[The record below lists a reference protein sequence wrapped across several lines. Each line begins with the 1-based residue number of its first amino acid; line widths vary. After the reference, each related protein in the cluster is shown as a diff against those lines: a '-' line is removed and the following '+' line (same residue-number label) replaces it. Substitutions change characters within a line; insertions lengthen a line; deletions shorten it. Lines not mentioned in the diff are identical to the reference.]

1 MVNESADRRSRSLSL
16 SLSNASFE
24 IFKIKARETKKET
37 KGGGWKGRAGD
48 GRAGKG
54 RKKKK
59 KS

>member
-1 MVNESADRRSRSLSL
+1 MNQQIEGLGLSL